1 MIDTIN
7 TDATQN
13 NARTLNDL
21 FAGKQVVNSRDLDL
35 PARSVGFTDGTH
47 VTIQAATA
55 LPNGTRLNANG
66 LAMDSDNFTNSDDDY
81 YEGKYDSGVIIRAW
95 VETTSEFTDTNGM
108 STPQVE
114 RTITLWALAERNLR
128 PEKIAEVSGEYA
140 AHSDLRPT
148 LILESSDGATIS
160 AADAALEPQW

>member
-7 TDATQN
+7 TDATQD
-13 NARTLNDL
+13 NARALNSL

-35 PARSVGFTDGTH
+35 PARSVAFADGTH

-55 LPNGTRLNANG
+55 LPNGTLLNANG

-81 YEGKYDSGVIIRAW
+81 YEGKYDSGRIIRAW
-95 VETTSEFTDTNGM
+95 VETTSKFTDTNGM
-108 STPQVE
+108 SAPQVE

-140 AHSDLRPT
+140 AHSDLRHT
-148 LILESSDGATIS
+148 LILESSDGTTIS

>member
-1 MIDTIN
+1 MLDIVNDEI
-7 TDATQN
+7 TQA
-13 NARTLNDL
+13 NARTLNEL

-35 PARSVGFTDGTH
+35 PARSVAFTDGTH

-55 LPNGTRLNANG
+55 LPNGTRLNADG

-81 YEGKYDSGVIIRAW
+81 YEGKYDSGCIVRAW
-95 VETTSEFTDTNGM
+95 VEITSEFTDTNGM
-108 STPQVE
+108 SAPQVE

-128 PEKIAEVSGEYA
+128 PEKIAEITGEYA
-140 AHSDLRPT
+140 AHSDFRPT
-148 LILESSDGATIS
+148 LILESSDGTTIS

>member
-1 MIDTIN
+1 MLDIVNDET
-7 TDATQN
+7 TQA

-35 PARSVGFTDGTH
+35 PARSVAFTDGTH

-66 LAMDSDNFTNSDDDY
+66 LAMDSDNFTNDDDDY
-81 YEGKYDSGVIIRAW
+81 YNGKYDSGRIVRAW

-108 STPQVE
+108 SAPRVE
-114 RTITLWALAERNLR
+114 RTITLWALAENNMR

-148 LILESSDGATIS
+148 LIIKYGDTRIS